1 MNKPI
6 GQRYPSGPA
15 IVGEKKPGG
24 KHASQPYYKANTIFP
39 DGQVKG
45 STTVIRQEQQPLP
58 NAVNPA
64 PLHSVKRDET
74 HSAQESDK
82 S

>member
-6 GQRYPSGPA
+6 EQRYPSGPA

-39 DGQVKG
+39 EGLHNGYPPRAATPSQCRQP
-45 STTVIRQEQQPLP
+45 STVAQRQ
-58 NAVNPA
+58 A
-64 PLHSVKRDET
+64 
-74 HSAQESDK
+74 
-82 S
+82 